1 MSHITPDTFAA
12 VTSQVL
18 GFEFTAYTPKP
29 GHDMLALAEYGSFVG
44 GKHLIQFALFNETLH
59 RVTLTV
65 DMVEFD
71 NEVQDTDTL
80 SVALV
85 AACRRIESALAA
97 LIAA

>member
-12 VTSQVL
+12 VSSQVL

-29 GHDMLALAEYGSFVG
+29 GHDMLALAGYGSFIG
-44 GKHLIQFALFNETLH
+44 GKHLAQFATFNETLH

-65 DMVEFD
+65 DMVEYD

-85 AACRRIESALAA
+85 AACKRIEDALAA
-97 LIAA
+97 MISV

>member
-1 MSHITPDTFAA
+1 MSHISPDTFAA
-12 VTSQVL
+12 VTSQAL

-29 GHDMLALAEYGSFVG
+29 GHDMLALAEYGSFIG
-44 GKHLIQFALFNETLH
+44 GKHLVQFALFNETLH

-85 AACRRIESALAA
+85 AACKRIESALAA